1 MRGFELLR
9 RIKDQLGAAGDAKE
23 RLRKA
28 GYEFLAAAVEREAW
42 PAGFRVEAELVRA
55 GLLVLGVA
63 DGDLA
68 RASDAAVRQAT
79 RELTDLCEKAERV
92 ARSHR
97 HGSTRRLSRY
107 PATSSTAAMPIA
119 VGGGCR

>member
-9 RIKDQLGAAGDAKE
+9 RIKDQLGAAGESKD

-68 RASDAAVRQAT
+68 RASDAAVQQAT
-79 RELTDLCEKAERV
+79 RELTLLCEKAERI
-92 ARSHR
+92 ARSHQ
-97 HGSTRRLSRY
+97 HGSRRRLSRH
-107 PATSSTAAMPIA
+107 PARSPAGAVPIA
-119 VGGGCR
+119 VSSAGR